1 MKYLFFSALLSSLFV
16 WNVNAQQD
24 AQFSQ
29 YMQNVLFYNPAAAG
43 VSQRWTQ
50 INAIHRSQWV
60 GYDATFDDG
69 GAPTTQVFSIDM
81 PLTKYKLG
89 TGLHFVHDQLGLV
102 RNVEVQ
108 LSVAYHLKLSP
119 GLLSIGVRG
128 GAYNYSLVT
137 NRLRPVDEN
146 DPLIQALKARGNL
159 SQVASDF
166 AVGTYFRDHDD
177 KYFASVSVNHLQRS
191 KFRYEVFSF
200 NRLSNHLTLM
210 GGYNYDVSS
219 TVRLTP
225 SAIMKTDFNVY
236 SFEATLV
243 GTYDGK
249 YSLGV
254 SMRETEAFI
263 IMTGI
268 NLIDDE
274 KVGYKLRLG
283 YAFDYTLQARNA
295 KETTSHEIVLTY
307 RLPAPA
313 FYVPNPI
320 RSPRFRF

>member
-1 MKYLFFSALLSSLFV
+1 MKYLFFSVLLSSLFV

-29 YMQNVLFYNPAAAG
+29 YMQNILFYNPAAAG

-137 NRLRPVDEN
+137 
-146 DPLIQALKARGNL
+146 
-159 SQVASDF
+159 
-166 AVGTYFRDHDD
+166 
-177 KYFASVSVNHLQRS
+177 
-191 KFRYEVFSF
+191 
-200 NRLSNHLTLM
+200 
-210 GGYNYDVSS
+210 
-219 TVRLTP
+219 
-225 SAIMKTDFNVY
+225 
-236 SFEATLV
+236 
-243 GTYDGK
+243 
-249 YSLGV
+249 
-254 SMRETEAFI
+254 
-263 IMTGI
+263 
-268 NLIDDE
+268 
-274 KVGYKLRLG
+274 
-283 YAFDYTLQARNA
+283 
-295 KETTSHEIVLTY
+295 
-307 RLPAPA
+307 
-313 FYVPNPI
+313 
-320 RSPRFRF
+320 